1 MLKTSDAYVRRLLLR
16 ERLFGVKVGQVWAI
30 YKEDLE
36 NFQRLRR
43 PPGRPRK
50 VVDPGAQDGEIRRI
64 DAERSHAR
72 FVAATLRGAVKVPG
86 TFRTLSGSLVV
97 DAEGATARSRSMRPA
112 STRATGCATAT
123 CAGGTSSVPSST
135 RSCAMSCVR

>member
-1 MLKTSDAYVRRLLLR
+1 VLKTSDAYVRRLLLR

-50 VVDPGAQDGEIRRI
+50 VLDATQDGDLRRI
-64 DAERSHAR
+64 ANERSDAHTDG
-72 FVAATLRGAVKVPG
+72 FLRKP
-86 TFRTLSGSLVV
+86 R
-97 DAEGATARSRSMRPA
+97 
-112 STRATGCATAT
+112 RAGH
-123 CAGGTSSVPSST
+123 GGST
-135 RSCAMSCVR
+135 RSGRGAA

>member
-72 FVAATLRGAVKVPG
+72 TGRFLRKPRRTGQIAA
-86 TFRTLSGSLVV
+86 S
-97 DAEGATARSRSMRPA
+97 
-112 STRATGCATAT
+112 
-123 CAGGTSSVPSST
+123 
-135 RSCAMSCVR
+135 

>member
-50 VVDPGAQDGEIRRI
+50 VLAPTQDGNLRRI
-64 DAERSHAR
+64 ANERSDAHTDGFLRKPRRPGKAR
-72 FVAATLRGAVKVPG
+72 SARAGRGA
-86 TFRTLSGSLVV
+86 
-97 DAEGATARSRSMRPA
+97 A
-112 STRATGCATAT
+112 
-123 CAGGTSSVPSST
+123 
-135 RSCAMSCVR
+135 

>member
-1 MLKTSDAYVRRLLLR
+1 MPEAAAVLKTSDAYVRRLLLR

-50 VVDPGAQDGEIRRI
+50 MIDPTEDGDLRRI
-64 DAERSHAR
+64 DNERSDAHTDG
-72 FVAATLRGAVKVPG
+72 FLRKPRRGGKI
-86 TFRTLSGSLVV
+86 GS
-97 DAEGATARSRSMRPA
+97 ARSRRGA
-112 STRATGCATAT
+112 A
-123 CAGGTSSVPSST
+123 
-135 RSCAMSCVR
+135 

>member
-1 MLKTSDAYVRRLLLR
+1 MPEAAAVLRTSDAYVRRLLLR

-50 VVDPGAQDGEIRRI
+50 SADPPAGELDIRRRI
-64 DAERSHAR
+64 KDERSGAHTDGLLRKPHRAR
-72 FVAATLRGAVKVPG
+72 KLTPVGDG
-86 TFRTLSGSLVV
+86 Q
-97 DAEGATARSRSMRPA
+97 RPA
-112 STRATGCATAT
+112 
-123 CAGGTSSVPSST
+123 
-135 RSCAMSCVR
+135 